1 MSEHHIVPLKT
12 YMLIFAALLICTV
25 ITVAIAFV
33 DLGFLNTP
41 VAIFIAMIKA
51 TLVIWYFMHV
61 KYSPKL
67 VALFAFAGF
76 FWLIIMFS
84 MTMQDYYT
92 RGWQE
97 PLPIPFLEK

>member
-12 YMLIFAALLICTV
+12 YMLIFAALLVGTV

-41 VAIFIAMIKA
+41 VAILIALVKA

-61 KYSPKL
+61 NYRPKV
-67 VALFAFAGF
+67 VALYAFAGF
-76 FWLIIMFS
+76 FLLIIMFS

-97 PLPIPFLEK
+97 PLPIPFLEN

>member
-12 YMLIFAALLICTV
+12 YMLIFAALLVGTV

-41 VAIFIAMIKA
+41 VAILIAMVKA

-61 KYSPKL
+61 KYSP
-67 VALFAFAGF
+67 
-76 FWLIIMFS
+76 
-84 MTMQDYYT
+84 
-92 RGWQE
+92 R
-97 PLPIPFLEK
+97 

>member
-1 MSEHHIVPLKT
+1 MSDHHIVPLKT
-12 YMLIFAALLICTV
+12 YMVIFAALLVCTV
-25 ITVAIAFV
+25 ITVAIAYV

-67 VALFAFAGF
+67 VALFAFSGF